1 MIRDHMD
8 RADCLSKP
16 QAKLNSYLRK
26 ELYKGRQFS
35 HKASN
40 KLDKLNIWKVTL
52 RNQKLTLVD

>member
-1 MIRDHMD
+1 MD